1 MTSRQEVLE
10 MIYRQCPDH
19 TMEVIEK
26 TFKECNENV
35 EKTIDALW
43 NIPAKEEKPLTEWE
57 ERREICLAY
66 EKEMQRF
73 LTSRKRK
80 SST

>member
-1 MTSRQEVLE
+1 MSSRQEVLE

-35 EKTIDALW
+35 EKTIDTLW
-43 NIPAKEEKPLTEWE
+43 NIPAKEVKPLTEWE

-73 LTSRKRK
+73 LNSRKRK